1 MLPDR
6 NKTCQFVFIDK
17 FRLLEYYFK
26 TMNTIK
32 CPHCGK
38 LVEISEAVRH
48 EVEETV
54 LKEEREKQ
62 KIEIEKVKAQATLE
76 KEKEIKEASQ
86 KELEHFEKEK
96 KLLEEKLAKEEEK
109 KEEFE
114 KQALVKAEKEA
125 GDKHRLEKLEWEKQK
140 VDMQKALEDAQRKTK
155 QGSQQLQGEV
165 LELELE
171 AKLKQV
177 FPNDEFLPVP
187 KGVEGGDIWQKI
199 NFKGKT
205 VGSILW
211 ELKRTK
217 AWSNGWITK
226 LKDDAAKISAS
237 ECIIISQILPDDIKT
252 FDRKDGV
259 WLSGFENA
267 INVCRFIRFYITS
280 LASVKSTASQTD
292 EEWGRVRDYMLSD
305 SFKHRMQA
313 HFDGIK
319 ALRDHHE
326 SEKRNTI
333 LRWKKTESHI
343 EKLDSNTTNF
353 YGELKAIV
361 SELPEI
367 KGVESPLLEDGE
379 EK

>member
-1 MLPDR
+1 M
-6 NKTCQFVFIDK
+6 DK
-17 FRLLEYYFK
+17 
-26 TMNTIK
+26 IK

-38 LVEISEAVRH
+38 QVEISEAVRH
-48 EVEETV
+48 EVEQSV

-62 KIEIEKVKAQATLE
+62 KIELEKAKIQAAEE
-76 KEKEIKEASQ
+76 KEKEVKAEAQ
-86 KELEHFEKEK
+86 KELKI
-96 KLLEEKLAKEEEK
+96 LEEKLAKEEKE
-109 KEEFE
+109 KEEFAKKAIE
-114 KQALVKAEKEA
+114 QAEKDALE
-125 GDKHRLEKLEWEKQK
+125 KHRLERLEWEKQK
-140 VDMQKALEDAQRKTK
+140 TDMQKALDDAQRKAK

-165 LELELE
+165 MELDLEE
-171 AKLKQV
+171 KLKKM

-199 NFKGKT
+199 TFKGR
-205 VGSILW
+205 VIGSILW

-226 LKDDAAKISAS
+226 LKDDAAKISAT
-237 ECIIISQILPDDIKT
+237 ECIIISQTLPDGVKA

-259 WLSGFENA
+259 WLSEFENA

-313 HFDGIK
+313 HFDGVK

-333 LRWKKTESHI
+333 LRWKKTEAHI
-343 EKLDSNTTNF
+343 EKLDINTTNF

-367 KGVESPLLEDGE
+367 KGIENPLLDDGQNE
-379 EK
+379 